1 MIKCFF
7 FDRDG
12 VLIKNYGY
20 VYENRKLKW
29 LKGSINAIKFLNKK
43 NIKVVVI
50 TNQSGIAR
58 GIFSEDDL
66 NGFHRFMKY
75 QLLKKDARIDDFF
88 YCPYHPRGKIKK
100 YKKKS
105 LLRKPN
111 NGMLL
116 NAMKKYKLKSNNC
129 FMIGDEKKDYLSAKK
144 TNINFEYKKNYSLEK
159 QIKSIF
165 IKYNG

>member
-1 MIKCFF
+1 MIKCIF

-58 GIFSEDDL
+58 GIFSENDL
-66 NGFHRFMKY
+66 NSFHRFMKY
-75 QLLKKDARIDDFF
+75 QLLKKNARIDDFF
-88 YCPYHPRGKIKK
+88 YCPYHPKGKIKK

-144 TNINFEYKKNYSLEK
+144 TNINFEFKKNYSLEK
-159 QIKSIF
+159 QIRSIF

>member
-144 TNINFEYKKNYSLEK
+144 TNINFQFKKNYSLEK
-159 QIKSIF
+159 QIRSIF

>member
-58 GIFSEDDL
+58 GIFSENDL
-66 NGFHRFMKY
+66 NVFHRFMKY

-88 YCPYHPRGKIKK
+88 YCPYHPKGKIKK

>member
-1 MIKCFF
+1 MIKCIF

-75 QLLKKDARIDDFF
+75 QLLKKNARIDDFF

>member
-58 GIFSEDDL
+58 GIFSENDL
-66 NGFHRFMKY
+66 NVFHRFMKY

>member
-20 VYENRKLKW
+20 VYESRKLKW

>member
-58 GIFSEDDL
+58 GIFSENDL
-66 NGFHRFMKY
+66 NVFHRFMKY

-88 YCPYHPRGKIKK
+88 YCPYHPKGKIKK

-116 NAMKKYKLKSNNC
+116 NAMKKYKLKSNNY

>member
-20 VYENRKLKW
+20 VYESRKLKW

-58 GIFSEDDL
+58 GIFSENDL
-66 NGFHRFMKY
+66 NVFHRFMKY

>member
-88 YCPYHPRGKIKK
+88 YCPYHPKGKIKK

>member
-20 VYENRKLKW
+20 VYESRKLKW

-144 TNINFEYKKNYSLEK
+144 TTINYEYKKNYSLEK

>member
-20 VYENRKLKW
+20 VYESRKLKW

-129 FMIGDEKKDYLSAKK
+129 FMIGDEKKDYLSATK

>member
-1 MIKCFF
+1 MIKCIF

-88 YCPYHPRGKIKK
+88 YCPYHPRVKIKK